1 MGKNGQKLP
10 KWAKMAKN
18 GQTWPKNDQKMAK
31 NGQKCSIIAK
41 NDIKRSKMIKNG
53 QKCKK
58 KSKNGLKW

>member
-1 MGKNGQKLP
+1 
-10 KWAKMAKN
+10 
-18 GQTWPKNDQKMAK
+18 MAK

-58 KSKNGLKW
+58 SPKWPKMTKKWPNMAKKWQKMA